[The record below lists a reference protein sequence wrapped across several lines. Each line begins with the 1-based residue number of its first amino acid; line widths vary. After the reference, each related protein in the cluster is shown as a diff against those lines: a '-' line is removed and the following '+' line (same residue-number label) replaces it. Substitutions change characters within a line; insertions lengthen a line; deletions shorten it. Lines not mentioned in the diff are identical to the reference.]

1 MADKIMAGA
10 IVTIILILLAWRVW
24 RVLTGRASGCSCAS
38 RSCPLM
44 QEGQCLEQDIKDTS
58 HCRSATIVTDQAEQ
72 GNDDEGAAKDV

>member
-10 IVTIILILLAWRVW
+10 IVAIIIILLVWRVW

-44 QEGQCLEQDIKDTS
+44 QEGQCIEQDIKDSS
-58 HCRSATIVTDQAEQ
+58 HCRSATIVTDQAKESSR
-72 GNDDEGAAKDV
+72 DEGADEDV